1 MQIGVGR
8 NTEITKLVWTHQGL
22 LLWDRAYGFDS
33 TLAAPAIGLPSRAMH
48 KFVASG
54 FGVGL
59 IPSRLWGS
67 DNGAGTFG
75 AALAAG
81 LSLLWWDKPW
91 WWQAAVFVLF
101 LLLSLWSAA
110 PFGDDH
116 ADPGWIVI
124 DEMAGTF
131 VAVIGLAGWPWL
143 IAVVVAR
150 LADIFKVLPGVPQAE
165 ELPGSVGITM
175 DDVVAG
181 LYGLAAGWLAYMIL

>member
-1 MQIGVGR
+1 
-8 NTEITKLVWTHQGL
+8 
-22 LLWDRAYGFDS
+22 
-33 TLAAPAIGLPSRAMH
+33 MH
-48 KFVASG
+48 RFIASG

-75 AALAAG
+75 AALAAALG
-81 LSLLWWDKPW
+81 LFTWGWPW
-91 WWQAAVFVLF
+91 WAHAGVFVVF
-101 LLLSLWSAA
+101 LALSLWSAR
-110 PFGDDH
+110 PFADDH

-131 VAVIGLAGWPWL
+131 VAMIGLAGWPWV

-150 LADIFKVLPGVPQAE
+150 LGDIFKILPGVPQAE
-165 ELPGSVGITM
+165 GLPGAVGITM

-181 LYGLAAGWLAYMIL
+181 LYGLAAGWIVYLVI

>member
-1 MQIGVGR
+1 
-8 NTEITKLVWTHQGL
+8 
-22 LLWDRAYGFDS
+22 
-33 TLAAPAIGLPSRAMH
+33 MH
-48 KFVASG
+48 RFVASG

-75 AALAAG
+75 AALAAIPAY
-81 LSLLWWDKPW
+81 LLRSESWVIHTG
-91 WWQAAVFVLF
+91 VFLLF
-101 LLLSLWSAA
+101 LALSLWASR
-110 PFGDDH
+110 PFADDH

-131 VAVIGLAGWPWL
+131 VAVIGLGGVPW
-143 IAVVVAR
+143 IVAVVVAR

-165 ELPGSVGITM
+165 KLPGAVGITM

-181 LYGLAAGWLAYMIL
+181 VYGLAAGWGLTWMLAVTL